1 MSRRVLLYLK
11 ALATVA
17 LWGASFP
24 LTKAAL
30 AWAGPTAIALLR
42 WLISAIVLFLWLAR
56 RERLDQALAL
66 LRTDGGRVLWVALT
80 GITLFYFLENMA
92 LQYTTATNAGVLANL
107 TSVFIVLIAALWLR
121 ERLTALEW
129 AALGIAFMGAALVSQ
144 GAGHLT
150 LAGAG
155 LWGDFLMVVATLFAA
170 IYSIGGKQLVAVH
183 RADVVLADV
192 ALIGAPM
199 VVPLA
204 AWEAGGLHALAGL
217 LHLPASAWVA
227 VTLLGL
233 GAGALANIWW
243 LEILDATTASRAS
256 MTLFLIPVISTA
268 LAVIVLGEPLTLLV
282 VGGGGLV
289 LAGVA
294 LVERDRSR
302 NGRRRTAR
310 HQPQLERGEVAEGEW

>member
-1 MSRRVLLYLK
+1 MSRRLILYLK
-11 ALATVA
+11 VLATVT

-56 RERLDQALAL
+56 RGRLGQALNL
-66 LRTDGGRVLWVALT
+66 LRADGGRVLWVALT

-107 TSVFIVLIAALWLR
+107 TSVFMVLIAAFWLR
-121 ERLTALEW
+121 ERLRALEW
-129 AALGIAFMGAALVSQ
+129 AALGIAFVGAALVSQ

-150 LAGAG
+150 FADAG

-170 IYSIGGKQLVAVH
+170 IYSIGGKQLVATY

-192 ALIGAPM
+192 ALLGAAM
-199 VVPLA
+199 LAPLA
-204 AWEAGGLHALAGL
+204 AWEAGGLQALVGL
-217 LHLPASAWVA
+217 LHLPAVAWGAVA
-227 VTLLGL
+227 LLGL

-256 MTLFLIPVISTA
+256 MTLFLIPVISTT
-268 LAVIVLGEPLTLLV
+268 LAVIALGEPLTLLV
-282 VGGGGLV
+282 VCGGGLV

-302 NGRRRTAR
+302 NGRRQADQR
-310 HQPQLERGEVAEGEW
+310 QPRLKHADGMEGEL